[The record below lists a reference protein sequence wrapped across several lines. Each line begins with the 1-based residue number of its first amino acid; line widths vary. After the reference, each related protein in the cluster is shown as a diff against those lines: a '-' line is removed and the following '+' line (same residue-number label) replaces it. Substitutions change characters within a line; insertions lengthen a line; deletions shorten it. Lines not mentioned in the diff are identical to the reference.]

1 MKEEEEI
8 HQTCRFSPLMG
19 IVLGYPFLPEIVI
32 KKRGGGAK
40 KLFEQVSDRIRE
52 MFVLFLKIAVLQKA
66 LLYKVS

>member
-1 MKEEEEI
+1 MKEEI
-8 HQTCRFSPLMG
+8 HQACRFSPLMG
-19 IVLGYPFLPEIVI
+19 IVLSSPFLPEIVI
-32 KKRGGGAK
+32 KKSGGGRGTK